1 MTSVKL
7 INHSSST
14 ADWNQLFRTAKHPR
28 LLPAPRLHLAAASVA
43 CPRLLFAAAPV
54 VRPRRAYSN
63 SCITRSILRRIWAV
77 QRLPMLPSWVWRTSR
92 VGVYSPL
99 WTAMPTCL

>member
-1 MTSVKL
+1 M
-7 INHSSST
+7 
-14 ADWNQLFRTAKHPR
+14 AKHPR

-43 CPRLLFAAAPV
+43 CPRLLFAATPVVRPRLLSAPRLHLAAASV